1 MRERCQCA
9 VTERMCEDS
18 GRIYAD
24 TGQEMH
30 RPTEVGA
37 MFNRAV
43 SVLRCECALTA
54 TETLRGEGMRANS
67 GGIYVETMLKECTDS
82 DS

>member
-9 VTERMCEDS
+9 VTERMCADS

-24 TGQEMH
+24 IGQEIH

-43 SVLRCECALTA
+43 SVLNAL
-54 TETLRGEGMRANS
+54 
-67 GGIYVETMLKECTDS
+67 
-82 DS
+82 